1 MTTMTRTTLEGTGR
15 RKTYHYVVG
24 ADGDTSDAITHGF
37 PTSSDALA
45 KQHIV
50 PIVTPNN
57 AKGAL
62 ADVFVTLTAT
72 TATVDRGVTASTAT
86 GEFDVTLWYIH
97 SIVE

>member
-15 RKTYHYVVG
+15 RRSYHYVIG

-37 PTSSDALA
+37 PTATDAIA
-45 KQHIV
+45 KEKIV
-50 PIVTPNN
+50 PIVTPTN

-86 GEFDVTLWYIH
+86 GEFNVTLWYVH
-97 SIVE
+97 SFVE